1 MAKEILSVLETL
13 EADEIN
19 YYFEQGTWRKFAACL
34 GVKTDSF
41 FPSEGADQDP
51 LHSICVSCAAQSD
64 CLTYAVLANEDHGFW
79 GNTSERGRR
88 GIRRRLRKTRPDLL
102 RVGSQLAKRN
112 RKGMKGN
119 IAKTFSGVNDEVEPI
134 DKGELMEHLLP
145 KVREL
150 LRRLAKHQGAV
161 NAEQFLLSIN
171 ISPEAFAQRLNLARQ
186 MKWVSTDGETIKLTP
201 SGKKLLFDS
210 GTPVAI
216 RIQQKQPTTP
226 QEVFMAS
233 KEYEW
238 LSDLDIEI
246 LQCLAAGEIE
256 DGANASGILAEKIG
270 AETGSSFSNRLK
282 RLDDEG
288 LIRRRVNGKR
298 TNYLAITGDG
308 SKALHQHGV
317 SVSPSSNGSKPADAT
332 SSVPT
337 SEEVEEWSSETEES
351 LLEQLEST
359 RQMLDTVHSVLA
371 ENARLRERFTDTI
384 TERDEARAAQASIAE
399 ELDELKEELERLRP
413 LADRYTQMQQLMSAP
428 AE

>member
-1 MAKEILSVLETL
+1 
-13 EADEIN
+13 
-19 YYFEQGTWRKFAACL
+19 
-34 GVKTDSF
+34 
-41 FPSEGADQDP
+41 
-51 LHSICVSCAAQSD
+51 
-64 CLTYAVLANEDHGFW
+64 
-79 GNTSERGRR
+79 
-88 GIRRRLRKTRPDLL
+88 
-102 RVGSQLAKRN
+102 
-112 RKGMKGN
+112 
-119 IAKTFSGVNDEVEPI
+119 
-134 DKGELMEHLLP
+134 
-145 KVREL
+145 
-150 LRRLAKHQGAV
+150 
-161 NAEQFLLSIN
+161 
-171 ISPEAFAQRLNLARQ
+171 
-186 MKWVSTDGETIKLTP
+186 
-201 SGKKLLFDS
+201 
-210 GTPVAI
+210 
-216 RIQQKQPTTP
+216 
-226 QEVFMAS
+226 MAS

-298 TNYLAITGDG
+298 TNYLAITGNG

-359 RQMLDTVHSVLA
+359 RQMLDTVHSILA
-371 ENARLRERFTDTI
+371 ENARLRERFADTI
-384 TERDEARAAQASIAE
+384 AERDEARAAQASIAE
-399 ELDELKEELERLRP
+399 ELDELKKELERLRP